1 MFIGKNFLP
10 NTIKKLKFKLINS
23 HFSITLKKDRT
34 GKDNDN
40 IYVVSSIMP
49 ISASLAS
56 GISGTNALFN
66 HTHRRTYLG
75 N

>member
-10 NTIKKLKFKLINS
+10 NSIKKLNFTLINS

-34 GKDNDN
+34 GKDEG

-49 ISASLAS
+49 ITSSLAL